1 MAWRPQRDGVHSA
14 APDPTRLS
22 YSPIRTAALVPPLR
36 RAGSTSAASPGEG
49 AQDTLR
55 STLSFLR
62 QVVEERGAAANG
74 DVVHERGTRRDTM
87 DTRDG
92 DPVGCGGGVGG
103 RVGPAALVGDGRD
116 LIARAQRRRRQQ
128 QVLVPPPPP
137 LLLLAPPPPNPA
149 PPPPPPPHLGVNG
162 EASLTVPPPP
172 GLPPTLGH
180 ARRPSDAAS
189 QASHLWLVETARLRR
204 LQRRIRRY
212 SSRVRVCMRKCCIG
226 GALAVHLWPL
236 PVPTCLH

>member
-36 RAGSTSAASPGEG
+36 RASPGES

-137 LLLLAPPPPNPA
+137 LLLLAPPPPPPR

-172 GLPPTLGH
+172 GLPPILGH